1 MTTRNQ
7 KLNEKMAALLGGDP
21 GTVDMTTEL
30 DTQAESIFTGLTATQ
45 KLIQNHKEEHAFYLE
60 YTRTHRV
67 KKWRDIPD
75 SPIKLTTF
83 SMEDYLKAALACAE
97 YERDEDGVIV
107 ASVSGAVGFYSQG
120 DSHEEARTNL
130 MDAIEGNVI
139 IALQMGWEIPSI
151 PGVEMPTGHDHVGSP
166 GTD

>member
-1 MTTRNQ
+1 MTARNR
-7 KLNEKMAALLGGDP
+7 KLDEKMDALPHGDVDS
-21 GTVDMTTEL
+21 VDMTTEL
-30 DTQAESIFTGLTATQ
+30 GTQGESLFTGLAATQ
-45 KLIQNHKEEHAFYLE
+45 KLIHNHKEEHAFYIE

-67 KKWRDIPD
+67 KQWRDIPD

-107 ASVSGAVGFYSQG
+107 ASVPGAVGFYSQG

-130 MDAIEGNVI
+130 MDAIEGNVL
-139 IALQMGWEIPSI
+139 IALQMGWEIPNF
-151 PGVEMPTGHDHVGSP
+151 PGVDIRTAVVSSDSA
-166 GTD
+166 

>member
-1 MTTRNQ
+1 MATRNQ
-7 KLNEKMAALLGGDP
+7 KLNEKMAALLGGDA
-21 GTVDMTTEL
+21 GAVDMPTEL
-30 DTQAESIFTGLTATQ
+30 DTDEDDSLAELTATQ
-45 KLIQNHKEEHAFYLE
+45 KLIQNHKEEHDFYLE
-60 YTRTHRV
+60 YTKTHPV
-67 KKWRDIPD
+67 EQWQDIPD

-83 SMEDYLKAALACAE
+83 SMVDYLKAALACAE